1 MRQQEHLCRVHTTDQ
16 LITPHGANSNITGTC
31 VLDAKDPQDALPYHQ
46 VGHVH
51 VPTSEMCKHAAQ
63 DRLSRTLSWTCCTH
77 DVVNVNTHI
86 GMHDIY

>member
-1 MRQQEHLCRVHTTDQ
+1 MELIPTSLARVFFQ
-16 LITPHGANSNITGTC
+16 
-31 VLDAKDPQDALPYHQ
+31 VLWDAKDPQDALPYHQ

-63 DRLSRTLSWTCCTH
+63 DRLSRTLSWTCCAH

-86 GMHDIY
+86 DMHDIY